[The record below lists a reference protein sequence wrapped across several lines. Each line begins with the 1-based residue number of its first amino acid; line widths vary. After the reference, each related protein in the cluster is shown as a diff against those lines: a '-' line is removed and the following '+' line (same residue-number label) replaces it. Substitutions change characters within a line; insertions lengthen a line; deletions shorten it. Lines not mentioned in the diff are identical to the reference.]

1 MSTFRH
7 KLLELLKPYQLMEE
21 QYDELCEMIRGSSP
35 NWTHKETLDRCAA
48 QVNALLALEDPSQ
61 LDEVEI
67 SQHQRDWMDKH
78 TND

>member
-48 QVNALLALEDPSQ
+48 QVDALIAAENPDKY
-61 LDEVEI
+61 EI
-67 SQHQRDWMDKH
+67 SQHQRDWMNKH

>member
-48 QVNALLALEDPSQ
+48 QVDALIAAENPDKY
-61 LDEVEI
+61 EI